1 VPLWQVFLKPFV
13 TARREVLLSELVVL
27 GFSDRYRAEEVLGQL
42 RRLDFSWAPELE
54 NAVAVEVDAR
64 GRLKLRHSLDVDPA
78 FADSAP
84 AWRALLV
91 AIQPPAAPLQPASRE
106 RASEAKALNAEA
118 SVWQRALM
126 ANNPAFLRD
135 LGSILRPGDSAIF
148 AVVTDADA
156 AVRVLRGYSSLLLR
170 TSLAEAQ
177 ASKLRALRD
186 DPNSAGLCRP

>member
-1 VPLWQVFLKPFV
+1 M
-13 TARREVLLSELVVL
+13 SELVVL

-54 NAVAVEVDAR
+54 NAVAVEVDSR
-64 GRLKLRHSLDVDPA
+64 GRLRLRHSVDVDPA

-91 AIQPPAAPLQPASRE
+91 AVQPPAAPLQSVSRE
-106 RASEAKALNAEA
+106 RASESKALSAEA
-118 SVWQRALM
+118 SLWQRALM

-135 LGSILRPGDSAIF
+135 LGAVLRPGDSAIF

-156 AVRVLRGYSSLLLR
+156 AVRVLRGYSSILLR
-170 TSLAEAQ
+170 TTLSEAQ
-177 ASKLRALRD
+177 ASKLRSSGDCLNNCSLERK
-186 DPNSAGLCRP
+186 SM